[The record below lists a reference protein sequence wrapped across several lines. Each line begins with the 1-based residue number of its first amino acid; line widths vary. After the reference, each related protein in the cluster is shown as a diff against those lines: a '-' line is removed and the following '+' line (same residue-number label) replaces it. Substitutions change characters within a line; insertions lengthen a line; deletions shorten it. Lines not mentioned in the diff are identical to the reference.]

1 MVLWKSTK
9 KRMPESSA
17 HPVLT
22 SLELLGRSTVKLVEE
37 AGYFFALLIESLAW
51 ILVGPFIKQ
60 PVRIP
65 SIFAQM
71 MTMGV
76 AACPIVF
83 VLSFSIGVMLAIQ
96 MIYNLKTFGAESQ
109 VVVGVA
115 LSVTREF
122 GPLITGI
129 LIAGRTGSSLAAKI
143 GTMQVNQEID
153 ALRVMGINPVRYL
166 VSPALLAMM
175 IMVPVLTFFSDLAG
189 LLGGA
194 VYTSIEIGLSFD
206 AYLDRTLSA
215 LVVADV
221 MQGLFKSFIFALII
235 TLVGVSNG
243 FSVTGGAEGVG
254 KATTRSVVLSIS
266 YIVIAD
272 MVFTYFLNL

>member
-1 MVLWKSTK
+1 MPKSDN
-9 KRMPESSA
+9 
-17 HPVLT
+17 HPVIN
-22 SLELLGRSTVKLVEE
+22 SLELVGRSTVKLIEE
-37 AGYFFALLIESLAW
+37 AGYCFTLLFESLFW
-51 ILVGPFIKQ
+51 ILVGPFIKR
-60 PVRIP
+60 PVRVS
-65 SIFAQM
+65 SIFSQM

-96 MIYNLKTFGAESQ
+96 MIYNLRTFGAESQ

-115 LSVTREF
+115 FSITREF

-129 LIAGRTGSSLAAKI
+129 LIAGRSGSSLAAKI

-153 ALRVMGINPVRYL
+153 ALRVMGINSVRYL
-166 VSPALLAMM
+166 VAPALFAMI
-175 IMVPVLTFFSDLAG
+175 IMLPVLTFFSDLAG

-194 VYTSIEIGLSFD
+194 IYTNIEIGLSFD
-206 AYLDRTLSA
+206 AYMDRTLSA
-215 LVVADV
+215 LAVADV
-221 MQGLFKSFIFALII
+221 MQGIFKSIIFALII

>member
-1 MVLWKSTK
+1 MK
-9 KRMPESSA
+9 KKMSESIIHRFLNYIEIVGS
-17 HPVLT
+17 
-22 SLELLGRSTVKLVEE
+22 STVKLAEG
-37 AGYFFALLIESLAW
+37 AGYYFALLIESLAW
-51 ILVGPFIKQ
+51 IIVGPFYKQ

-65 SIFAQM
+65 SIFSQM
-71 MTMGV
+71 MTIGI

-83 VLSFSIGVMLAIQ
+83 ILSFSIGVMLAIQ

-115 LSVTREF
+115 LSITREF
-122 GPLITGI
+122 APLITGI
-129 LIAGRTGSSLAAKI
+129 LIAGRTGSALAAKL

-166 VSPALLAMM
+166 VSPALLAML
-175 IMVPVLTFFSDLAG
+175 IMVPILTFFSDIAG

-194 VYTSIEIGLSFD
+194 LYTGVEIGLSFS
-206 AYLDRTLSA
+206 AYVDRTIAA
-215 LVVADV
+215 LMVGDI
-221 MQGLFKSFIFALII
+221 MQGLFKSLIFALII
-235 TLVGVSNG
+235 TLVGASNG

-266 YIVIAD
+266 FIVIAD
-272 MVFTYFLNL
+272 MIFTYFLNR

>member
-1 MVLWKSTK
+1 
-9 KRMPESSA
+9 MPESSA

>member
-1 MVLWKSTK
+1 
-9 KRMPESSA
+9 MPEPSA
-17 HPVLT
+17 HPVLN
-22 SLELLGRSTVKLVEE
+22 SLEFVGRSTVKLIEE
-37 AGYFFALLIESLAW
+37 TGYYFTLLVESLAW

-60 PVRIP
+60 PVRI
-65 SIFAQM
+65 FTQM

-83 VLSFSIGVMLAIQ
+83 ILSFSIGVMLSIQ
-96 MIYNLKTFGAESQ
+96 MIYNLKAFGAESQ

-115 LSVTREF
+115 LSITREF
-122 GPLITGI
+122 APLNNGD
-129 LIAGRTGSSLAAKI
+129 LDCRQDLAAKI
-143 GTMQVNQEID
+143 GIMQVNQEID

-166 VSPALLAMM
+166 VSPALFAMM
-175 IMVPVLTFFSDLAG
+175 IMLSVLTFFSGIAG

-194 VYTSIEIGLSFD
+194 VYTGIELGLSFD
-206 AYLDRTLSA
+206 AYLDRTISA
-215 LVVADV
+215 LVIGDV
-221 MQGLFKSFIFALII
+221 LQGLCKSLVFALII

-254 KATTRSVVLSIS
+254 KATTRAVVLSIS

-272 MVFTYFLNL
+272 MVFTYFLNR

>member
-1 MVLWKSTK
+1 
-9 KRMPESSA
+9 MPEA
-17 HPVLT
+17 DNHPVIN
-22 SLELLGRSTVKLVEE
+22 SLELVGHSTIKLIEE
-37 AGYFFALLIESLAW
+37 AGYCFTLLFESLFW
-51 ILVGPFIKQ
+51 ILVGPFIKR
-60 PVRIP
+60 PVRIS
-65 SIFAQM
+65 SIFSQM

-96 MIYNLKTFGAESQ
+96 MIYNLRTFGAESQ

-115 LSVTREF
+115 FSVTREF

-166 VSPALLAMM
+166 VAPTLFAMIVM
-175 IMVPVLTFFSDLAG
+175 LPVLTFFSDLAG

-194 VYTSIEIGLSFD
+194 IYTNIEIGLSFD
-206 AYLDRTLSA
+206 AYLDRTLTA
-215 LVVADV
+215 LAVADV
-221 MQGLFKSFIFALII
+221 MQGIFKSIIFALII

-272 MVFTYFLNL
+272 MIFTYFLNL

>member
-1 MVLWKSTK
+1 MS
-9 KRMPESSA
+9 ESIVHRFLNCIEIVGS
-17 HPVLT
+17 
-22 SLELLGRSTVKLVEE
+22 STVKLAEG
-37 AGYFFALLIESLAW
+37 AGYYFALLIESLAW
-51 ILVGPFIKQ
+51 IIVGPFYKQ

-65 SIFAQM
+65 SIFSQM
-71 MTMGV
+71 MTIGI

-83 VLSFSIGVMLAIQ
+83 ILSFSIGVMLAIQ

-115 LSVTREF
+115 LSITREF
-122 GPLITGI
+122 APLITGI
-129 LIAGRTGSSLAAKI
+129 LIAGRTGSALAAKL

-166 VSPALLAMM
+166 VSPALLAML
-175 IMVPVLTFFSDLAG
+175 IMVPILTFFSDIAG

-194 VYTSIEIGLSFD
+194 LYTGVEIGLSFS
-206 AYLDRTLSA
+206 AYVDRTIAA
-215 LVVADV
+215 LMVGDI

-235 TLVGVSNG
+235 TLVGASNG

-266 YIVIAD
+266 FIVIAD
-272 MVFTYFLNL
+272 MIFTYFLNR

>member
-1 MVLWKSTK
+1 
-9 KRMPESSA
+9 MPESA
-17 HPVLT
+17 THPVIN
-22 SLELLGRSTVKLVEE
+22 SLELVGRSTVKLIEE
-37 AGYFFALLIESLAW
+37 AGYYSALLVESLFW
-51 ILVGPFIKQ
+51 ILAGPFIKR
-60 PVRIP
+60 PVRIS
-65 SIFAQM
+65 SIFPQM
-71 MTMGV
+71 MTMGI

-166 VSPALLAMM
+166 VAPALFAMM

-206 AYLDRTLSA
+206 AYIDRTVSA
-215 LVVADV
+215 LAVADV
-221 MQGLFKSFIFALII
+221 MQGIFKSLLFALII

-272 MVFTYFLNL
+272 MIFTYFLNL

>member
-1 MVLWKSTK
+1 
-9 KRMPESSA
+9 MPESSP
-17 HPVLT
+17 HSLT
-22 SLELLGRSTVKLVEE
+22 DTLELVGRSTVKLVEE
-37 AGYFFALLIESLAW
+37 AGYYFALLVESLYW
-51 ILVGPFIKQ
+51 IIVGSFIKQ

-65 SIFAQM
+65 SIFTQM
-71 MTMGV
+71 MIMGI

-83 VLSFSIGVMLAIQ
+83 ILSFSIGVMLAIQ

-115 LSVTREF
+115 LSITREF

-129 LIAGRTGSSLAAKI
+129 LVAGRTGSSLAAKI

-166 VSPALLAMM
+166 VSPALFAMM
-175 IMVPVLTFFSDLAG
+175 IMLPLLTFFSDLAG

-194 VYTSIEIGLSFD
+194 VYTGVEIGLSFD
-206 AYLDRTLSA
+206 AYVERTLTSLA
-215 LVVADV
+215 VADV
-221 MQGLFKSFIFALII
+221 MQGLFKSLIFALII

-272 MVFTYFLNL
+272 MIFTYFLNL

>member
-1 MVLWKSTK
+1 MSMK
-9 KRMPESSA
+9 KKMSESII
-17 HPVLT
+17 HRFLNYIEIVG
-22 SLELLGRSTVKLVEE
+22 SLTVKLAEG
-37 AGYFFALLIESLAW
+37 AGYYFALLIESLAW
-51 ILVGPFIKQ
+51 IIVGPFYKQ

-65 SIFAQM
+65 SIFSQM
-71 MTMGV
+71 MTIGI

-83 VLSFSIGVMLAIQ
+83 ILSFSIGVMLAIQ

-115 LSVTREF
+115 LSITREF
-122 GPLITGI
+122 APLITGI
-129 LIAGRTGSSLAAKI
+129 LIAGRTGSALAAKL

-166 VSPALLAMM
+166 VSPALLAML
-175 IMVPVLTFFSDLAG
+175 IMVPILTFFSDIAG

-194 VYTSIEIGLSFD
+194 LYTGVEIGLSFS
-206 AYLDRTLSA
+206 AYVDRTIAA
-215 LVVADV
+215 LMVGDI
-221 MQGLFKSFIFALII
+221 MQGLFKSLVFALII
-235 TLVGVSNG
+235 TLVGASNG

-266 YIVIAD
+266 FIVIAD
-272 MVFTYFLNL
+272 MIFTYFLNR